1 VIRMEA
7 DELDTTITT
16 HQFKCP
22 RCDTI
27 GEYSGKPGDQLI
39 VTCAECNTKGRV
51 TIPGSP
57 EPRFM
62 NGNAIEIT
70 HLMKLFGDFPAVD
83 DVSFVV
89 KKGEIFGLL
98 GPNGAGKSTIIRM
111 LCTLT
116 RPTKGVATVAGY
128 DVVKQAGKVR
138 QHIGL
143 VSEKMIMYEQLTARE
158 NLTLFGKL
166 YNLPNDELN
175 KRINEL
181 LKFVRM
187 EKWADQRI
195 STYSTGMKQRINV
208 IRALVNQP
216 EILFLDEPTLGL
228 DPQSTAE
235 IRELTKRINA
245 EHGTTIILTTHIM
258 FEAEALCKRIG
269 IIDHGNIV
277 ALDTPVNLKKL
288 ISGADISTFEI
299 EIANL
304 EPHMMTAVQSIPSV
318 KSLVQEDPSHL
329 LVRTTGTDAFDGIV
343 DSLRKNNAK
352 VRMVKNLEPT
362 LEDVFLH
369 LTGREAR
376 EKISENH
383 TNNVRPRHGPG
394 RRRPRRIR

>member
-1 VIRMEA
+1 MEP
-7 DELDTTITT
+7 DQQRTIQTT

-22 RCDTI
+22 SCDTI
-27 GEYSGKPGDQLI
+27 GEYSGNPGDQLI
-39 VTCAECNTKGRV
+39 VTCSECNTKGRI
-51 TIPGSP
+51 TIPVGDKIFST
-57 EPRFM
+57 
-62 NGNAIEIT
+62 NGNAIEIS
-70 HLMKLFGDFPAVD
+70 HLRKLFGDFPAID
-83 DVSFVV
+83 DVSFTV

-116 RPTKGVATVAGY
+116 RPTKGTATIAGY

-158 NLTLFGKL
+158 NLKLFGKL
-166 YNLPNDELN
+166 FNLPNDSLN
-175 KRINEL
+175 KRIDEL
-181 LKFVRM
+181 LRFVRM

-195 STYSTGMKQRINV
+195 STFSTGMKQRINV

-235 IRELTKRINA
+235 IRELTKRINQ
-245 EHGTTIILTTHIM
+245 EQGTTIILTTHIM

-277 ALDTPVNLKKL
+277 ALDTPANLKKL
-288 ISGADISTFEI
+288 ISGTDVSTFEI

-304 EPHMMTAVQSIPSV
+304 EPRMMNAVQSLPLV
-318 KSLVQEDPSHL
+318 KSLVQEDPTHL
-329 LVRTTGTDAFDGIV
+329 LVRTTGDDAFDSIV
-343 DSLRKNNAK
+343 DSLRKNGAK
-352 VRMVKNLEPT
+352 VRLVKNLEPS

-376 EKISENH
+376 EKISEN
-383 TNNVRPRHGPG
+383 TTSSVGPGHGPM
-394 RRRPRRIR
+394 RRRAKRIR

>member
-1 VIRMEA
+1 MEQNPST
-7 DELDTTITT
+7 DYPFTY
-16 HQFKCP
+16 QFKCP
-22 RCDTI
+22 RCGHI
-27 GEYSGKPGDQLI
+27 GEYSGHPGEHQN
-39 VTCAECNTKGRV
+39 VTCHSCGARGRV
-51 TIPGSP
+51 TFPTAPALSSN
-57 EPRFM
+57 
-62 NGNAIEIT
+62 NGHAIEIS
-70 HLMKLFGDFPAVD
+70 HLQKVFGDFPAVD
-83 DVSFVV
+83 DVSFYV

-116 RPTKGVATVAGY
+116 RPTQGTANVAGY

-143 VSEKMIMYEQLTARE
+143 VSEKMIMYDDLTARE
-158 NLTLFGKL
+158 NLRLFGKL
-166 YNLPNDELN
+166 YNLSNDFLN
-175 KRINEL
+175 KRIDEL
-181 LKFVRM
+181 LHFVRM
-187 EKWADQRI
+187 EKWADNRI
-195 STYSTGMKQRINV
+195 STFSTGMKQRINV

-258 FEAEALCKRIG
+258 FEADALCKRIG
-269 IIDHGNIV
+269 IIDHGKIV
-277 ALDTPVNLKKL
+277 ALDTSANLKKL
-288 ISGADISTFEI
+288 TAGTDASSIEI
-299 EIANL
+299 EISNL
-304 EPHMMTAVQSIPSV
+304 KPDMASALQSIDSV

-329 LVRTTGTDAFDGIV
+329 LVRTAGNDAFDNII
-343 DSLRKNNAK
+343 DSLRKNGAK
-352 VRMVKNLEPT
+352 VRMVKNLEPS

-376 EKISENH
+376 EKVTENSS
-383 TNNVRPRHGPG
+383 NNSRPRHGPG